1 MRAFYRAIRIFAVV
15 TLFFF
20 CWTYLPLYAAV
31 AYAATPQSKGTIK
44 QGPAAS
50 NNGQERPEARF
61 EKALEDIRQ
70 TTIKAGEKTEKGED
84 ASAEIRAIK
93 AKRAE
98 IDSLDIDLKKEFAAT
113 EKKLKDAHLPKEI
126 LDRHYKFVKHYEDNL
141 KELRAN
147 IDDVELA
154 KTKSDRRAKIENAR
168 LYLEK
173 VRPPKKHVPFD
184 PNNLPNRPVKAK
196 APRKPR
202 LRKEDFKKISRS
214 RKTRK
219 PVLPQRTQRARR
231 RELHPSK
238 G

>member
-50 NNGQERPEARF
+50 TNGQERPEARF

-70 TTIKAGEKTEKGED
+70 ATAKAESKTDKGED

-98 IDSLDIDLKKEFAAT
+98 IESLDIDLKKEFAET

-147 IDDVELA
+147 LDDVELA
-154 KTKSDRRAKIENAR
+154 KTKSDRKAKIER
-168 LYLEK
+168 S
-173 VRPPKKHVPFD
+173 
-184 PNNLPNRPVKAK
+184 KA
-196 APRKPR
+196 A
-202 LRKEDFKKISRS
+202 S
-214 RKTRK
+214 RKSNAAEETY
-219 PVLPQRTQRARR
+219 PARSEQSAEQAGKGKEADAEAQER
-231 RELHPSK
+231 RL
-238 G
+238 